1 MVREAFIGGL
11 IGALFGLVLF
21 GAVFSWMGVELL
33 LINLYIGFGLCG
45 FFGSF
50 FGNIFASRNS

>member
-1 MVREAFIGGL
+1 MKKEAFISGL
-11 IGALFGLVLF
+11 IGGLSGLVLF

-33 LINLYIGFGLCG
+33 LINLYVGFGLCG

-50 FGNIFASRNS
+50 FGNIFASRNN